1 MNMDNSFV
9 NIVDL
14 SNEMLFYIFKK
25 LNNFDVLYSMVG
37 VNEKLDNV
45 ACDRTFTQS
54 IDLTSIS
61 SNEKDNSKTNAI
73 LDRFCLHILPR
84 IHDNIECLTVDACF
98 LKRILYEDCP
108 FILNFRYQISELII
122 TIDYEVLNV
131 SMLNLLIDIYH
142 RIFLL
147 LSNLNTC
154 LSSSITNLRIKLH
167 NFDDCLCLLD
177 GRLNQLHTFIVKL
190 EYIHDPSLLRRT
202 PSEIIHNSSILL
214 NNTKNLVKLKCFSL
228 FVYLATSEFDN
239 LVAPLLRRMLHLEK
253 LTLSLRLSQRTSFI
267 DGTHLE
273 NSFLRQLSNLHTL
286 IFDIVTE
293 HVNINGQTDIDYT
306 IDFSDKEFIPLYYTT

>member
-61 SNEKDNSKTNAI
+61 SNEKDDSKTNAI

-147 LSNLNTC
+147 LSNLKYLDLDVNNNYLFSKSLLDGLPSSTC

-214 NNTKNLVKLKCFSL
+214 NNTV
-228 FVYLATSEFDN
+228 
-239 LVAPLLRRMLHLEK
+239 
-253 LTLSLRLSQRTSFI
+253 I
-267 DGTHLE
+267 
-273 NSFLRQLSNLHTL
+273 
-286 IFDIVTE
+286 
-293 HVNINGQTDIDYT
+293 
-306 IDFSDKEFIPLYYTT
+306 